1 MKAADRSI
9 DIRSPTA
16 ATATAGPF
24 SASSSSSSASASS
37 SSSSSASAA
46 ASAGGD
52 EFDSF
57 VEQEIETVE
66 TETVLHKVCYP
77 PHYDV
82 EGEKA
87 ARAAAA
93 AAPAL
98 RPPAKKY
105 PFVLDPFQVRRLG
118 TRM

>member
-1 MKAADRSI
+1 M
-9 DIRSPTA
+9 
-16 ATATAGPF
+16 
-24 SASSSSSSASASS
+24 
-37 SSSSSASAA
+37 
-46 ASAGGD
+46 
-52 EFDSF
+52 
-57 VEQEIETVE
+57 E

-82 EGEKA
+82 EGERA

-105 PFVLDPFQVRRLG
+105 PFVLDPFQARAISCLERQQSVLVSAH
-118 TRM
+118 TRGVCECVCCVNGLVLLRH